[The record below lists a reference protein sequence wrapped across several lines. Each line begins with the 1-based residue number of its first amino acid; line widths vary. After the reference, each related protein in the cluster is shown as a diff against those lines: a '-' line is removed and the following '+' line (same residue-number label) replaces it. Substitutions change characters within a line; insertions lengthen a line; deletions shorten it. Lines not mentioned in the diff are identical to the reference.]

1 MNVRIIR
8 RALVG
13 AAIAGS
19 LTLTACGNDDMP
31 SMSGMG
37 SSASAPPSPTA
48 AGSTSTEH
56 NDADLM
62 FVRGMIPH
70 HQQAVEMSDML
81 LKKSGVSPETTA
93 LAQQIQAAQQPEIAT
108 MQGWLKTWGQPMDD
122 DMDGMD
128 QGGMDDGMA
137 GVDEMKNFE
146 VTDGTD
152 AEELYLKMMTM
163 HHQGAIK
170 MAQKETSDGKN
181 PDAVALAKTIIETQQ
196 GEINTMRQLLAKL

>member
-1 MNVRIIR
+1 MNVRIIH

-19 LTLTACGNDDMP
+19 LTLSACGNDDMP

-37 SSASAPPSPTA
+37 SSASATPSPTA

-70 HQQAVEMSDML
+70 HQQAVEMSAL
-81 LKKSGVSPETTA
+81 LLEKSGISPETAA

-108 MQGWLKTWGQPMDD
+108 MEGWLKAWGQPMDD
-122 DMDGMD
+122 DMGGMNH
-128 QGGMDDGMA
+128 GGMDDSMA
-137 GVDEMKNFE
+137 SADEMKNLE
-146 VTDGTD
+146 VTNGTD
-152 AEELYLKMMTM
+152 AEKLYLTMMTM
-163 HHQGAIK
+163 HHEGAIK
-170 MAQKETSDGKN
+170 MAQKETSDGKS

-196 GEINTMRQLLAKL
+196 GEINTMQQLLAKL

>member
-1 MNVRIIR
+1 MIR

-19 LTLTACGNDDMP
+19 LTLSACGNDDMP

-37 SSASAPPSPTA
+37 SSASTTPSPTA

-70 HQQAVEMSDML
+70 HQQAVEMSAIVL
-81 LKKSGVSPETTA
+81 EKSGISPETAA

-108 MQGWLKTWGQPMDD
+108 MEGWLKTWGQPMDD
-122 DMDGMD
+122 DMGGMNH
-128 QGGMDDGMA
+128 GGMDDGMA
-137 GVDEMKNFE
+137 SMDEMKNFE

-152 AEELYLKMMTM
+152 AEKLFLTMMTR

-170 MAQKETSDGKN
+170 MAQTETSDGKN

-196 GEINTMRQLLAKL
+196 GEINTMQELLAKF

>member
-1 MNVRIIR
+1 MNARIIR

-19 LTLTACGNDDMP
+19 LTLSACGNDDTP

-37 SSASAPPSPTA
+37 SSAPAAPSPTA

-93 LAQQIQAAQQPEIAT
+93 LAKQIQAAQQPEIAT
-108 MQGWLKTWGQPMDD
+108 MEGWLKTWGQPMDD
-122 DMDGMD
+122 MEDMNHGD
-128 QGGMDDGMA
+128 MDDGMA
-137 GVDEMKNFE
+137 SVDEMKNFE

-152 AEELYLKMMTM
+152 AEKVYLTMMTM

-181 PDAVALAKTIIETQQ
+181 PDAVALAKVIIETQQ
-196 GEINTMRQLLAKL
+196 GEINTMQQLLAKL